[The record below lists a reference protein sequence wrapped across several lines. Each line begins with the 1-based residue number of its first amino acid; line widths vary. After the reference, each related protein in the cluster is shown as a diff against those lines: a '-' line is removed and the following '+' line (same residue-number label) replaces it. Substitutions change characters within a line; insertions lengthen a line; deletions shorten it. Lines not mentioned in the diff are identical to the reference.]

1 MDPRDFIESPWTQ
14 ASLHAA
20 YEQSFLHMRP
30 APEYAS
36 GEVVLASTYRR
47 VGLEAGIVSEGKVP
61 SLGREFQKLLD
72 KGKRPEGR
80 ESTIGIDAD
89 AWSRIVSGTLRSP
102 KQPNQSSKRFLQIS
116 PVVPD
121 AAIYS
126 LSARLS
132 ANSWNPGELVAAVV
146 QYGSKSRDN
155 AQVLWHELFNALSVD
170 EDDDIW
176 ARFLDAEFRSWR
188 SKLLVDAWQSPRALQ
203 TEPRFEA
210 WHEASMRVPASQ
222 FVEDLAKILS
232 LKKLLTRRQW
242 ISMLEALLRIGTA
255 SHVLW
260 VCKANAECL
269 DLARRVLQGSVPP
282 PDHESVKAQISTGT
296 GFWRYGQYASATL
309 ATNATGFVKAR
320 AGLNLL
326 LHQLESAFGPD
337 KLAGSLANTRSITEF
352 LTWLGEI
359 REQFDINAFRDGYQE
374 VIESD
379 PRLVAGKKGI
389 ASNVQEFLRHV
400 LGQRQ
405 TAERGLGSYDQG
417 YFIAKSGSHKSA
429 RWAVV
434 LGPVSVLTLVH
445 ACTSKARGPRTVDD
459 FCRHI
464 GQYGIEVEA
473 QDIPGSALGQTLRNL
488 GLVLDSP
495 DAEGG
500 MVLVNPFEVVGGEGA
515 EA

>member
-1 MDPRDFIESPWTQ
+1 MEPRDFIEAPWAQ
-14 ASLHAA
+14 ASLHSV

-30 APEYAS
+30 APENAT

-47 VGLEAGIVSEGKVP
+47 VGLEPAIVTEGRVP
-61 SLGREFQKLLD
+61 SLGRDFQKLLA
-72 KGKRPEGR
+72 KGKRPAGR
-80 ESTIGIDAD
+80 EAVTGIDAD

-102 KQPNQSSKRFLQIS
+102 KQTNQSAKRFLQIS
-116 PVVPD
+116 PIVPD
-121 AAIYS
+121 AAMYS

-155 AQVLWHELFNALSVD
+155 AQVVWHELFNALSVD

-188 SKLLVDAWQSPRALQ
+188 SKPLDDAWQSARGLQ
-203 TEPRFEA
+203 SESRFEA
-210 WHEASMRVPASQ
+210 WHEASTRVPAAQ
-222 FVEDLAKILS
+222 FVEDLAKILT

-242 ISMLEALLRIGTA
+242 ISMLEAMLRIGTA
-255 SHVLW
+255 SHILW
-260 VCKANAECL
+260 VCKANMECL
-269 DLARRVLQGSVPP
+269 DLARRVLQGSIPP
-282 PDHESVKAQISTGT
+282 PDHESVKTHLSTGT
-296 GFWRYGQYASATL
+296 GFWRYGQYASGTL
-309 ATNATGFVKAR
+309 TTNATGFVKAR

-326 LHQLESAFGPD
+326 LHQLESAFG
-337 KLAGSLANTRSITEF
+337 AEEISGALANTRSITGF
-352 LTWLGEI
+352 LKWLGEI
-359 REQFDINAFRDGYQE
+359 RERFDMDAFRGGYQQ

-389 ASNVQEFLRHV
+389 ASNVREFLQYV

-405 TAERGLGSYDQG
+405 TAEKGLGSYDQG
-417 YFIAKSGSHKSA
+417 YFMAKSGSHKSA

-434 LGPVSVLTLVH
+434 LGPVSVLALVH